1 MLKLLKNKQNIIFI
15 LVYTFVF
22 SFIFWSSSYWFDDDS
37 EKLEKLDQEIT
48 ELTGEIDRLGQS
60 IDTYMENRS
69 RLEDTLRELNGLLEE
84 RLEQNKELFMLLER
98 RIRLLQDILN
108 DADPYS
114 PDLTKV
120 LAEITDIL
128 QQLKRVNETGTAGLA
143 E

>member
-1 MLKLLKNKQNIIFI
+1 MLKLLRNKQNIIFI

-22 SFIFWSSSYWFDDDS
+22 SFIVWGSSFWFDDGS
-37 EKLEKLDQEIT
+37 EKLEQLDQEIT
-48 ELTGEIDRLGQS
+48 ELTEEIDRLGQS

-69 RLEDTLRELNGLLEE
+69 RLEDALRELNGLLEE
-84 RLEQNKELFMLLER
+84 RLEQNKELFMLLEQ
-98 RIRLLQDILN
+98 RIRLLQDILY
-108 DADPYS
+108 DADSYS

-128 QQLKRVNETGTAGLA
+128 QKLKNVNETGTAGLA

>member
-1 MLKLLKNKQNIIFI
+1 MLKLLRNKQNIIFI

-22 SFIFWSSSYWFDDDS
+22 SFIVWGSSFWFDDGS
-37 EKLEKLDQEIT
+37 EKLEQLDQEIT
-48 ELTGEIDRLGQS
+48 ELTEEIDRLGQS

-69 RLEDTLRELNGLLEE
+69 RLEDALRELNGLLEE
-84 RLEQNKELFMLLER
+84 RLEQNKELFMLLEQ
-98 RIRLLQDILN
+98 RIRLLQDILY
-108 DADPYS
+108 DADSYS

-128 QQLKRVNETGTAGLA
+128 QKLKSVNETGTAGLA